1 MQQEPTHQQLVY
13 QVLCKKA
20 ASAKLAATDNPTI
33 IGSMGSMSTAQAI
46 CEHKDITCV
55 RLFLRACL
63 ASSAWQ
69 IDDLG
74 MHIP

>member
-46 CEHKDITCV
+46 CEHNH
-55 RLFLRACL
+55 LRASVSESLPCL
-63 ASSAWQ
+63 FSMA
-69 IDDLG
+69 DR
-74 MHIP
+74 